1 MILYTKH
8 LNKDRENH
16 ILKSN
21 IILFRKNDELMNQS
35 YHIIIFL
42 FEFLRNTDDAT
53 RDLIKGREC

>member
-1 MILYTKH
+1 MILFTKH

-16 ILKSN
+16 IFKSN
-21 IILFRKNDELMNQS
+21 IILLRKNDEFMNKS

-42 FEFLRNTDDAT
+42 FEFLRNTDDAA